1 MHIKNENLIRELID
15 DDSNKVDV
23 TTFILIVPSGS
34 QILDSHVDEWDI
46 PIVLTINIF
55 REWHCL
61 TFRKVSNI
69 HGILCVYPN
78 SSLI

>member
-1 MHIKNENLIRELID
+1 MHIKNENLVRELID

-23 TTFILIVPSGS
+23 TTLILIVPSGS
-34 QILDSHVDEWDI
+34 QILDSHVEEWYI

-55 REWHCL
+55 GEWHCL
-61 TFRKVSNI
+61 AFREVSNI

>member
-1 MHIKNENLIRELID
+1 MHIKDENLIRELID
-15 DDSNKVDV
+15 DNSNKVDV

-34 QILDSHVDEWDI
+34 QILDSHVEEWDI

-69 HGILCVYPN
+69 HGILRVYPN